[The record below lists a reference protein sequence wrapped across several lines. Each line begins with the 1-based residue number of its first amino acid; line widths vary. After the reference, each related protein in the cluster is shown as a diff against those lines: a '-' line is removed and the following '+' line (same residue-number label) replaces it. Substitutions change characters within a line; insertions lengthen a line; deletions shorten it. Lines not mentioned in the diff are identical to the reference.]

1 MTKLFIDILI
11 YFIFK
16 IYPEIKRKYKLHNN
30 FSLILSSNINYI
42 FYTLLVVKFLDY
54 QKSFLKIENY

>member
-16 IYPEIKRKYKLHNN
+16 IYPEKYKLHNN